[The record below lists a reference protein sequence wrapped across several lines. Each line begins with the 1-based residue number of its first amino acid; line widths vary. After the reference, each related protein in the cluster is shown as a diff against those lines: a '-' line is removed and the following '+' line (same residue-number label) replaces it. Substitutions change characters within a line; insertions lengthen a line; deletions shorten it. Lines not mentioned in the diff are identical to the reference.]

1 MNIKSMA
8 AIGVLGVGALVFT
21 ASNGATAA
29 SPAPQA
35 CACDGQQN
43 CDNSSYMDERAAE
56 LRSQLQ
62 ALKANALAMKDGE
75 AQTLQEEAQELK
87 AQLMAQNGAA
97 LQELKELRQ
106 GMGTGQGSGW
116 GQGVQVF
123 SDDEPRSFWAD
134 SESQDEEPGWL
145 GVETEGIDADRAKQL
160 KLPEMRG
167 VYLSEVEED
176 SPAAKAGLRKGD
188 VVLEFNGEH
197 VEGTVQFRRLIR
209 EIPAGHTIQISVWRD
224 GRSQSIGVTL
234 GSAADSGSWDVM
246 NPMPTVAPMPPVT
259 PRAPRAFSF
268 SMPNFE
274 IYAGAPA
281 PTIGISAEDLSGQ
294 LGDYFGAPDGEGVLI
309 TEVESGTPA
318 EKAGLK
324 AGDVVTKVA
333 GERVRNLGEMRDRLR
348 DKRDDKTVQITVL
361 RKGSEQTL
369 TVEPMKPQTHNT
381 MGRRATF

>member
-8 AIGVLGVGALVFT
+8 AIGALGVGALVFT

-29 SPAPQA
+29 ASPAPA
-35 CACDGQQN
+35 FTCDGQQD
-43 CDNSSYMDERAAE
+43 CDYSNYMAERTAE
-56 LRSQLQ
+56 LKAQLQ

-75 AQTLQEEAQELK
+75 AQTLREEAQTLRE
-87 AQLMAQNGAA
+87 QLMAENGAA

-106 GMGTGQGSGW
+106 GVGMGQGSGW
-116 GQGVQVF
+116 GQSTQIRTDDGPQTFWVD
-123 SDDEPRSFWAD
+123 SDEP
-134 SESQDEEPGWL
+134 QGEEPGWL
-145 GVETEGIDADRAKQL
+145 GVQTEGINSDRAKDL
-160 KLPEMRG
+160 KLAEVRG

-176 SPAAKAGLRKGD
+176 SPAAKAGLKKGD

-209 EIPAGHTIQISVWRD
+209 EIPAGHTVQISVWRD
-224 GRSQSIGVTL
+224 GRSQSMSITL
-234 GSAADSGSWDVM
+234 GSAADSGDWNVM
-246 NPMPTVAPMPPVT
+246 NTMPAVAPMPPAA
-259 PRAPRAFSF
+259 PRARAFSF

-274 IYAGAPA
+274 LYAGAPA

-324 AGDVVTKVA
+324 AGDVVIKVA

-348 DKRDDKTVQITVL
+348 DKRDDKTVQLTVL

-369 TVEPMKPQTHNT
+369 TVEPLKPHTQSL

>member
-1 MNIKSMA
+1 
-8 AIGVLGVGALVFT
+8 
-21 ASNGATAA
+21 
-29 SPAPQA
+29 
-35 CACDGQQN
+35 
-43 CDNSSYMDERAAE
+43 

-75 AQTLQEEAQELK
+75 AKTLQEEAQELK

-116 GQGVQVF
+116 GQGAQVF
-123 SDDEPRSFWAD
+123 SDDRPQSLWFSSD
-134 SESQDEEPGWL
+134 SQDEEPGWL
-145 GVETEGIDADRAKQL
+145 GVETEGIGADRAKEL
-160 KLPEMRG
+160 KLPEVRG
-167 VYLSEVEED
+167 VYLNEVEED
-176 SPAAKAGLRKGD
+176 SPAAKAGLKKGD

-224 GRSQSIGVTL
+224 GRAQSISVTL
-234 GSAADSGSWDVM
+234 GSAADSGNWDVM
-246 NPMPTVAPMPPVT
+246 NPMPAVAPMPPVT
-259 PRAPRAFSF
+259 PRARNFSF

-294 LGDYFGAPDGEGVLI
+294 LGDYFGAPDGEGVLV

-369 TVEPMKPQTHNT
+369 TVEPLKPQTRSL